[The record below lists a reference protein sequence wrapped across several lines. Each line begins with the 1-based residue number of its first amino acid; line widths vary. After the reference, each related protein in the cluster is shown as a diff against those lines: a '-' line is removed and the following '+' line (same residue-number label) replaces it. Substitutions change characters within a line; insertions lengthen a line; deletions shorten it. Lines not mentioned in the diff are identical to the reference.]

1 MNMGQ
6 RPATNRGFSLV
17 ELLIVV
23 IILAILAAIVVPQ
36 FADTT
41 NEARASAIESNLATM
56 RSAIQLYRQQHG
68 TLPGAVTAAGGTCP
82 AGSTAGTG
90 TGGAGAQG
98 ELAFISQL
106 TLYSSMTG
114 QTCTGTD
121 GTFNMG
127 PYLREIPVNPA
138 NNLGTVEVV
147 GAGILGGLTPD
158 GGHGWKFDIVSG
170 ELIADNN

>member
-1 MNMGQ
+1 MNMEQ

-41 NEARASAIESNLATM
+41 TDARASAIESNLATM
-56 RSAIQLYRQQHG
+56 RSAVQLYRQQHG
-68 TLPGAVTAAGGTCP
+68 AMPGALTAAGGVCP
-82 AGSTAGTG
+82 AGSAAGTG

-98 ELAFISQL
+98 ELAFVSQL
-106 TLYSSMTG
+106 TLYSSITG

-138 NNLGTVEVV
+138 NNLATIEVLN
-147 GAGILGGLTPD
+147 AGILGGLAPD
-158 GGHGWKFDIVSG
+158 GGHGWKYDIVSG
-170 ELIADNN
+170 ELIADNT